1 MLLAN
6 HKPLLSTV
14 FSSCLLA
21 LGITLSP
28 PTGGSSKVPVLMYHE
43 ISPADVPGD
52 DVHISLSRFRGHMRY
67 LADNGYRTLT
77 LDELVAMTEGQ
88 DIDDKAVVI
97 TLDDGWK
104 SQLKVLPILRHYN
117 FKAVFFVFPGKG
129 IEDPWGD
136 YMDWNSLR
144 EISDDPNFEVQAH
157 SMTHPWAV
165 DSNLVTWVNGE
176 TPGKGISDAEY
187 ELMESKVILQQRLN
201 TPVNYFAWPAGLYNS
216 HLINMARDAGY
227 DALFTVV
234 GDGVTTGTDKWEIP
248 RVFVDGSCEI
258 NGFVRMLEAY
268 KTISCSSE
276 ARAYIR
282 NSDE

>member
-6 HKPLLSTV
+6 HKLLLSKI
-14 FSSCLLA
+14 FSTWLLA

-28 PTGGSSKVPVLMYHE
+28 PTCGSSKVSMLMYHE

-52 DVHISLSRFRGHMRY
+52 DLHISLSRFREHMRY

-77 LDELVAMTEGQ
+77 LDELVAMTEDS

-129 IEDPWGD
+129 IGDPWGD
-136 YMDWNSLR
+136 YMDWKSLR

-176 TPGKGISDAEY
+176 TPGKGKSDAEY
-187 ELMESKVILQQRLN
+187 ELMESKAILQQRLN
-201 TPVNYFAWPAGLYNS
+201 IPVNYFAWPAGLYNKQ
-216 HLINMARDAGY
+216 LINMARDTGY
-227 DALFTVV
+227 HALFTTVE
-234 GDGVTTGTDKWEIP
+234 GVATTATDKWEIP
-248 RVFVDGSCEI
+248 RVFIDGSCGI
-258 NGFVRMLEAY
+258 DGFARMLEEY
-268 KTISCSSE
+268 RTISCSSE
-276 ARAYIR
+276 ARTYIR
-282 NSDE
+282 TLNE